1 MERDFNMSEDPRLSR
16 IEEKLDKLADAV
28 VSLARMEER
37 MLTLF
42 KRIEQYENKQEQ
54 LEQRIT
60 DIELQDAGQNS
71 IYRIL
76 DKAVWLVGGVAVA
89 FFFDI
94 IKK

>member
-1 MERDFNMSEDPRLSR
+1 MSDDLRLGR

-28 VSLARMEER
+28 VGLARMEER
-37 MLTLF
+37 MLTIF
-42 KRIEQYENKQEQ
+42 KRIEKYEEKQEE
-54 LEQRIT
+54 LEGRVSA
-60 DIELQDAGQNS
+60 IEIEDAGKNS

-76 DKAVWLVGGVAVA
+76 DKSVWLVVGVAVA

>member
-1 MERDFNMSEDPRLSR
+1 MSEDPRLGR

-37 MLTLF
+37 MLTIF
-42 KRIEQYENKQEQ
+42 KRIEQYENRQEQ
-54 LEQRIT
+54 LETRVNSLEI
-60 DIELQDAGQNS
+60 DDAGKNS

-76 DKAVWLVGGVAVA
+76 DKSVWLIVGIAVA

-94 IKK
+94 LKK

>member
-1 MERDFNMSEDPRLSR
+1 MSEDPRLSR

-37 MLTLF
+37 MLTIF
-42 KRIEQYENKQEQ
+42 KRIEQYENRQEQ

-60 DIELQDAGQNS
+60 DIELQDAGHSS

-76 DKAVWLVGGVAVA
+76 DKSIWLVVGVAVA

-94 IKK
+94 VKR

>member
-1 MERDFNMSEDPRLSR
+1 MSEDPRLSR

-37 MLTLF
+37 MLTIF
-42 KRIEQYENKQEQ
+42 KRIEFYETKQIQ
-54 LEQRIT
+54 LEQRVT
-60 DIELQDAGQNS
+60 EIELQDAGHNS

-76 DKAVWLVGGVAVA
+76 DKSVWLVVGVALA